1 MTYIPKVILIFQLG
15 IIMFITGCSKDSSA
29 PNIDELVN
37 QEKLKA
43 ELHRIRSDRENTSI
57 KALENGGNGLPKV
70 ESIIQQID
78 FSSLSKEAKAQSEK
92 ERELMNKAFS
102 TISKIALTDASI
114 SDEQKKQILDKAGDK
129 LRSISKIS
137 KGTHKVT
144 KAEKTFGASY
154 VDTIQAVLAA
164 LAIEGCS
171 VKYADD
177 VGNGSFAVLQIPGTA
192 TINGGSM
199 LLVFETSPD
208 KEDPKVKV
216 TIQIEIWQL
225 LDYGHSED
233 KITLLET
240 VRKLLEQE
248 NVQGSKSDSEQK

>member
-57 KALENGGNGLPKV
+57 QTLENGENGLPKV

-102 TISKIALTDASI
+102 TISKTALTDASI
-114 SDEQKKQILDKAGDK
+114 SDEQKKQILDKAGDT
-129 LRSISKIS
+129 LRSISEI
-137 KGTHKVT
+137 
-144 KAEKTFGASY
+144 
-154 VDTIQAVLAA
+154 LAT
-164 LAIEGCS
+164 
-171 VKYADD
+171 
-177 VGNGSFAVLQIPGTA
+177 GTA
-192 TINGGSM
+192 
-199 LLVFETSPD
+199 
-208 KEDPKVKV
+208 K
-216 TIQIEIWQL
+216 
-225 LDYGHSED
+225 
-233 KITLLET
+233 KITPLGRSNCQRPEMVKRLTWNWTLPVIE
-240 VRKLLEQE
+240 VRPAI
-248 NVQGSKSDSEQK
+248 SW